1 MRRRISVFTAAYKEE
16 FMNRLLVFALLC
28 VAAAASAQAQN
39 RIRGTIT
46 GVVADALIVKTG
58 DGKDVHVQLTPDAQ
72 VSTTKRA
79 ALADFKPGSY
89 VGVTSLRRSD
99 GVLVASRVHALG
111 PQVPAGHIPKWD
123 SIPDSLMTNANIES
137 MAQVSGGSELVLKYK
152 DGEQKI
158 LVTPT
163 TQYFTFAP
171 GTKDDLR
178 PGERIFTN
186 AKGEGSKFVASR
198 VTVSKDGVNPPQ

>member
-1 MRRRISVFTAAYKEE
+1 MS
-16 FMNRLLVFALLC
+16 RLLVFVLLC
-28 VAAAASAQAQN
+28 IAAVASVQAQN

-46 GVVADALIVKTG
+46 GVAGDALIVKTA
-58 DGKDVHVQLTPDAQ
+58 DGRDVHIQLTPDAQ
-72 VSTTKRA
+72 VATTRKA
-79 ALADFKPGSY
+79 TLADFKAGSY

-99 GVLVASRVHALG
+99 GALVASRVHALG
-111 PQVPAGHIPKWD
+111 PQVPSGHNPKWD
-123 SIPDSLMTNANIES
+123 SIPDSLMTNASIES

-171 GTKDDLR
+171 GTKEDLR

-186 AKGEGSKFVASR
+186 AKPDGAKFVASR
-198 VTVSKDGVNPPQ
+198 IAVSKDGVNPPQ

>member
-1 MRRRISVFTAAYKEE
+1 
-16 FMNRLLVFALLC
+16 MNRLLLFIVLC
-28 VAAAASAQAQN
+28 AAVVSAQAQN

-46 GVVADALIVKTG
+46 GVAGDALIVKTA

-72 VSTTKRA
+72 VSTTKA
-79 ALADFKPGSY
+79 ATLADFKPGSY

-99 GVLVASRVHALG
+99 GTLVASRVHAVG
-111 PQVPAGHIPKWD
+111 PQVPSGHNPKWD
-123 SIPDSLMTNANIES
+123 SIPDSLMTNASIES

-163 TQYFTFAP
+163 TQYFTFAA
-171 GTKDDLR
+171 GTKDDLK

-186 AKGEGSKFVASR
+186 AKPAEGNKFVAGR
-198 VTVSKDGVNPPQ
+198 IAVSKDGVNPPQ